1 MLGQPLGALGQGLG
15 MGEHFTDAI
24 KRATTQQGVTN
35 RQDQAM
41 ANHQVG
47 VLPEGIQ
54 AACDPPFD

>member
-15 MGEHFTDAI
+15 MGQHFTDAF
-24 KRATTQQGVTN
+24 KRATPQQGVTN

-41 ANHQVG
+41 ADYQVG

-54 AACDPPFD
+54 AACHSPFD